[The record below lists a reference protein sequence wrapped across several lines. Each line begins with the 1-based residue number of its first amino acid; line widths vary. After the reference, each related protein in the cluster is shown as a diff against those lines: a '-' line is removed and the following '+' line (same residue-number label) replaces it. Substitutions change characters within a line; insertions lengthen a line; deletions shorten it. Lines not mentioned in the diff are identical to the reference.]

1 MFRVRFL
8 LSNAKSNAEAMGEI
22 FSKRAQFGVN
32 RFNSDRACSNGNDNL
47 RNTEEDEAGPKFLSL
62 ESADGVEDPN
72 TNDNN
77 SYLRNRFNQNNNRAS
92 VTKGFDPTK
101 IKVQV
106 NAYIEDKETTI
117 EEKSPVFVK
126 YKTPSF
132 KAEAAVMVPE
142 MKTNE
147 HWKVGWVQACHKM
160 KFVNIYG
167 KLGMTSWEFPELNR
181 GLKMLSDS
189 DGVHFPWYGN
199 RHEVRSVFGPT
210 NTQTFNIRMSDS
222 FSPQITWVPPNGDK
236 FEPGDCKLT
245 EIHRDQSFHSW
256 VVARNEITEQV
267 VPLKTVIWRMQIN
280 IDIDPTK
287 PLGQRGTSTGPSKQI
302 QPEVLTH
309 NEPIPPNA
317 LVRPHCNAA
326 QMLLWRP
333 DPSRNERLGVVIPP
347 KWEGAP
353 TLTQADV
360 KNPVIEAWNMKH
372 KHKE

>member
-8 LSNAKSNAEAMGEI
+8 LSNRKLNAEVMGEI
-22 FSKRAQFGVN
+22 LSKRAQFGVN
-32 RFNSDRACSNGNDNL
+32 RFNSDRACDNGNDNL
-47 RNTEEDEAGPKFLSL
+47 RNTEEDEVEPTFLSL
-62 ESADGVEDPN
+62 ESANGVEDPN

-77 SYLRNRFNQNNNRAS
+77 SYFRNRINKNNNRAS

-101 IKVQV
+101 IK
-106 NAYIEDKETTI
+106 
-117 EEKSPVFVK
+117 
-126 YKTPSF
+126 
-132 KAEAAVMVPE
+132 VMVPE

-189 DGVHFPWYGN
+189 DGLHFPWYGN

-210 NTQTFNIRMSDS
+210 STQTFNVRMSDS

-287 PLGQRGTSTGPSKQI
+287 PLGQRGTSTGPAKQI
-302 QPEVLTH
+302 QPEVLPY
-309 NEPIPPNA
+309 NEAIPPNA

-360 KNPVIEAWNMKH
+360 KNPVIEGWNMKH
-372 KHKE
+372 KH